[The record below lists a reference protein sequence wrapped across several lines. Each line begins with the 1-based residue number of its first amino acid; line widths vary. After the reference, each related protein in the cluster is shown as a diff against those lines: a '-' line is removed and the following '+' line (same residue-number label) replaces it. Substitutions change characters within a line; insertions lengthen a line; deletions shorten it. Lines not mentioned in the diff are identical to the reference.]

1 MTTLTIQLA
10 DDKHT
15 HLQQLADIKGI
26 SVDQLIE
33 EISSLVLSELK
44 IYTRFKV
51 MADQGDRAE
60 GLRLLAKLDELS
72 S

>member
-10 DDKHT
+10 DDKHA
-15 HLQQLADIKGI
+15 HLQQLAAIKGI
-26 SVDQLIE
+26 SIDQLIE
-33 EISSLVLSELK
+33 EFSNVALSEL
-44 IYTRFKV
+44 IVYTRFKV

-72 S
+72 L